1 MRRGLLI
8 AILQLTVL
16 AVPFLPLSP
25 ARAADTIVK
34 IDNVTFNPSRVTVKV
49 GTAVTWRNDDD
60 IPHTVASST
69 KLFKS
74 KALDTG
80 DNYSYTFTKPGEYS
94 YFCSLHPHMTG
105 TIVVEGDPQ

>member
-8 AILQLTVL
+8 AILQFTVL

-34 IDNVTFNPSRVTVKV
+34 IDNFTFNPSRVKVTV
-49 GTAVTWRNDDD
+49 GTAVTWQNDDD

-74 KALDTG
+74 KALDT
-80 DNYSYTFTKPGEYS
+80 DDTFAFRFTAPGVYQ
-94 YFCSLHPHMTG
+94 YFCSLHPHM
-105 TIVVEGDPQ
+105 